1 MTAGIVE
8 ADTEKEDAM
17 DYRVDVCEVPPQA
30 LLRLPRAIRTDRPG
44 EDITAGMREL
54 FATVARS
61 GLTASGPTA
70 ITYTDTERSTVATS
84 VDFRVPVEPAA
95 ELSLASGAEVL
106 VTPGTTV
113 ARACH
118 HGGYRD
124 LGAAYRSLAE
134 WVDRNAYRV
143 VGPPTEVYLVGPDE
157 VSDPRQLVTE
167 IRLPVAPSPTIVTRV
182 LSDFDTALNRTR
194 NALRS
199 NGFTILAEVDL
210 NTARYDGR
218 TRRLA
223 HHTILEVCRRNLL
236 VAELADDDRADMIVP
251 HPVVVR
257 ERCETVVV
265 EAVDPT
271 IWARA
276 LDDEELLLLAADS
289 RRHLIAAID
298 DLATTATAHDG

>member
-1 MTAGIVE
+1 
-8 ADTEKEDAM
+8 M

-30 LLRLPRAIRTDRPG
+30 LLRLPRAIRADRPG

-70 ITYTDTERSTVATS
+70 ITYTDTERSAGATS

-95 ELSLASGAEVL
+95 QLSLASGAEVL
-106 VTPGTTV
+106 VTPGATV

-276 LDDEELLLLAADS
+276 LGDEQLQTLAADS

-298 DLATTATAHDG
+298 DLAMTATAHDG

>member
-1 MTAGIVE
+1 
-8 ADTEKEDAM
+8 M

-30 LLRLPRAIRTDRPG
+30 LLRLPRAIRADRPG

-54 FATVARS
+54 FATVTRC

-70 ITYTDTERSTVATS
+70 ITYTDTERSAIATS

-95 ELSLASGAEVL
+95 ELSPASGAEVV

-118 HGGYRD
+118 RGSYHD

-134 WVDRNAYRV
+134 WVDRNAYRIT
-143 VGPPTEVYLVGPDE
+143 GPPTEVYLVGPDE

-167 IRLPVAPSPTIVTRV
+167 IRLPVAPAPTIVTRV
-182 LSDFDTALNRTR
+182 LADYDTALYRTR
-194 NALRS
+194 HALRS

-218 TRRLA
+218 TRRPA
-223 HHTILEVCRRNLL
+223 HHHHTILEVCRRNLL
-236 VAELADDDRADMIVP
+236 AAELAGDDRPDMFVP

-257 ERCETVVV
+257 GRRETVVV

-276 LDDEELLLLAADS
+276 LGDDELVALAADS

-298 DLATTATAHDG
+298 ELATTETARDG

>member
-1 MTAGIVE
+1 MGAGIVE

-30 LLRLPRAIRTDRPG
+30 LLRLPRAIRADRPG

-70 ITYTDTERSTVATS
+70 ITYTDTDGSSIVTS

-124 LGAAYRSLAE
+124 LGAVYRSLAE
-134 WVDRNAYRV
+134 WVDRNAYRIT
-143 VGPPTEVYLVGPDE
+143 GPPTEVYLVGPDE

-167 IRLPVAPSPTIVTRV
+167 IRLPVAPAPTIVTRV
-182 LSDFDTALNRTR
+182 LSDFDTALARTR
-194 NALRS
+194 NTLRA

-218 TRRLA
+218 TRRPA

-236 VAELADDDRADMIVP
+236 AAELAGDDRADMLVP

-257 ERCETVVV
+257 ERHETVVV
-265 EAVDPT
+265 EALDPT

-276 LDDEELLLLAADS
+276 LGDEELLALAADS
-289 RRHLIAAID
+289 RRHLITAID
-298 DLATTATAHDG
+298 DLATTATAADG

>member
-1 MTAGIVE
+1 MSAGIVE

-44 EDITAGMREL
+44 ADITAGMREL

-70 ITYTDTERSTVATS
+70 ITYTDTERSAVATS

-134 WVDRNAYRV
+134 WVDRNAYRII
-143 VGPPTEVYLVGPDE
+143 GPPTEVYLVGPDE

-167 IRLPVAPSPTIVTRV
+167 VRLPVAPSPTIVTRV
-182 LSDFDTALNRTR
+182 LADSGTALDRTR

-236 VAELADDDRADMIVP
+236 VAELADDDGADMIVP

-265 EAVDPT
+265 EAVDPA

-276 LDDEELLLLAADS
+276 LGNEELLTLAADS

-298 DLATTATAHDG
+298 DLAATATAHDG

>member
-1 MTAGIVE
+1 MAAGIVK

-70 ITYTDTERSTVATS
+70 ITYTDTERSAVATS

-134 WVDRNAYRV
+134 WVDRNAYRII
-143 VGPPTEVYLVGPDE
+143 GPPTEVYLVGPDE

-182 LSDFDTALNRTR
+182 FSDFETALDRTR

-199 NGFTILAEVDL
+199 NGFAILAEVDL

-265 EAVDPT
+265 EAVDPA

-276 LDDEELLLLAADS
+276 LGDEELLALAADS

>member
-1 MTAGIVE
+1 
-8 ADTEKEDAM
+8 M

-70 ITYTDTERSTVATS
+70 ITYTDTERSAVATS

-118 HGGYRD
+118 HGGYRG

-134 WVDRNAYRV
+134 WVDRNAYRII
-143 VGPPTEVYLVGPDE
+143 GPPTEVYLVGPDE

-210 NTARYDGR
+210 NSARYDGR

-257 ERCETVVV
+257 ERRETVVV
-265 EAVDPT
+265 EAVDPA

-276 LDDEELLLLAADS
+276 LGDEELLTLAADS

>member
-1 MTAGIVE
+1 MAAGIVE

-30 LLRLPRAIRTDRPG
+30 LLRLPRAIRADRPG

-54 FATVARS
+54 FATVTRC

-70 ITYTDTERSTVATS
+70 ITYTDTERSAIATS

-95 ELSLASGAEVL
+95 ELSPASGAEVV
-106 VTPGTTV
+106 VTSGTTV

-118 HGGYRD
+118 RGSYHD

-134 WVDRNAYRV
+134 WVDRNAYRIT
-143 VGPPTEVYLVGPDE
+143 GPPTEVYLIGPDE

-167 IRLPVAPSPTIVTRV
+167 IRLPVAPAPTIVTRV
-182 LSDFDTALNRTR
+182 LADFDTALDRTR

-199 NGFTILAEVDL
+199 NGFTILAEMDL

-223 HHTILEVCRRNLL
+223 HHTILEICRRNLL
-236 VAELADDDRADMIVP
+236 AAELAGEDQADMIVP

-257 ERCETVVV
+257 ERCDTVVV
-265 EAVDPT
+265 EALDPT

-276 LDDEELLLLAADS
+276 LGDEELLALAADS
-289 RRHLIAAID
+289 RRHLITAID
-298 DLATTATAHDG
+298 ALAATATATDG

>member
-1 MTAGIVE
+1 
-8 ADTEKEDAM
+8 M

-44 EDITAGMREL
+44 ADITAGMREL

-70 ITYTDTERSTVATS
+70 ITYTDTERSAVATS

-134 WVDRNAYRV
+134 WVDRNAYRII
-143 VGPPTEVYLVGPDE
+143 GPPTEVYLVGPDE

-167 IRLPVAPSPTIVTRV
+167 VRLPVAPSPTIVTRV
-182 LSDFDTALNRTR
+182 LADFGTALDRAR

-236 VAELADDDRADMIVP
+236 VAELADDDGADMIVP

-265 EAVDPT
+265 EAVDPA

-276 LDDEELLLLAADS
+276 LGNEELLTLAADS

-298 DLATTATAHDG
+298 DLAATTTAHDG